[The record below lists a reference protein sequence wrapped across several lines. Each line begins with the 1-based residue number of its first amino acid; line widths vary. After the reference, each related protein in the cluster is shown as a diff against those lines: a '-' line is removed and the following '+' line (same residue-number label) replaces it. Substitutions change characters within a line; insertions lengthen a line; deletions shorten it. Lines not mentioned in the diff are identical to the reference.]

1 MSGGPC
7 AIKGTETENRFQ
19 MSVLNK
25 SRSSPLPGSCHVS
38 KRAMHAIP
46 FNLLKERKKHQENI
60 SVVSL
65 YGEMNEKSLC
75 WPSARCW
82 PADSVT
88 PINHSEP
95 DQGIH
100 LWGEGTAEKE
110 NRPERMAELGEGWK
124 SERSVI
130 HDWDWEP
137 RSKPV
142 RSWAS
147 VKLVFFFSSLP
158 FGNILSRFSAVIYT
172 AART

>member
-1 MSGGPC
+1 
-7 AIKGTETENRFQ
+7 

-46 FNLLKERKKHQENI
+46 FNLLKKRKKHQENI

-147 VKLVFFFSSLP
+147 VKLVFSFSSLP